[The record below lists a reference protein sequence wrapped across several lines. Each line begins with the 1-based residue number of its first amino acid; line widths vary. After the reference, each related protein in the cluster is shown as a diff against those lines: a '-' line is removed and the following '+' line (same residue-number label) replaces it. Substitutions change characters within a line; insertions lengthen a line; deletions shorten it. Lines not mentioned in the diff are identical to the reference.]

1 MTSESMLIMKNV
13 SKTFNSGTVNEKCA
27 LDQVELTLKRG
38 DFATIVGSNGAG
50 KSTLFNAI
58 TGAFFVDKGLI
69 MLDGED
75 ITYCKEHVRSKVI
88 GHLFQ
93 DPLKGTAPHM
103 TIEENMAL
111 AYLRASTSKNAY
123 FSRIKA
129 ADKKK
134 FREHLALLEMGLEDR
149 MKNPVGL
156 LSGGQR
162 QALTLLM
169 ATMVTPKILLL
180 DEHTAALDPATAEKV
195 LNLTKQIVA
204 KRQITCLMVTH
215 NMQQALE
222 LGNRTLMMD
231 GGRIVLDVSGDMR
244 ASMTVEDLLNEFARR
259 AGKELDNDRILAT
272 VKQ

>member
-1 MTSESMLIMKNV
+1 
-13 SKTFNSGTVNEKCA
+13 
-27 LDQVELTLKRG
+27 
-38 DFATIVGSNGAG
+38 
-50 KSTLFNAI
+50 
-58 TGAFFVDKGLI
+58 

-75 ITYCKEHVRSKVI
+75 ITYQKEHVRSKVI

-111 AYLRASTSKNAY
+111 AYLRTTTSKNAY

-134 FREHLALLEMGLEDR
+134 FREQLALLDMGLEDR
-149 MKNPVGL
+149 MKQPVGL

-195 LNLTKQIVA
+195 LHLTRQIVA
-204 KRQITCLMVTH
+204 ERQITCLMVTH
-215 NMQQALE
+215 NMHQALT
-222 LGNRTLMMD
+222 LGNRTLMMNA
-231 GGRIVLDVSGDMR
+231 GNIVLDVVGEER
-244 ASMTVEDLLNEFARR
+244 AAMSVDDLLEQFALR
-259 AGKELDNDRILAT
+259 AGKALDNDRILFSKVET
-272 VKQ
+272 QE